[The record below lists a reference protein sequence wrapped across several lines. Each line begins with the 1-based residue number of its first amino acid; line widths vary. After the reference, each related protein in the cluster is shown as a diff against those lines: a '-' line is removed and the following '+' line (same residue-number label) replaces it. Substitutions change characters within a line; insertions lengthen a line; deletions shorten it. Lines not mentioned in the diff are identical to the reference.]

1 MKNELLRLLTA
12 LNEFFYLVLDFL
24 SELLPVRWTMFI
36 LNKKWLFLLVVLGIN
51 LLYHYSREGWIA
63 YTAEYERVNAAAIE
77 EDTNNPGMEFEMIA
91 DGLYTMTGGI
101 EAGDCER
108 IIPEMP
114 ADQHFTVILESPGGN
129 LAEGSC
135 LAAHIKLRN
144 ATTVVRTTPV
154 FDENNKVIYY
164 PGLVGQDGSDE
175 TSENKV
181 MCASACGLLFLGG
194 DSRYL
199 IGDVWFGIHGPSTPP
214 GGNVTA
220 QQSESSAYQTASKLL
235 DILEKLGIDDADTR
249 RLFIQIPGYTMYW
262 LRPSEF
268 ELREGLAGIATHY
281 RDFWGY
287 TNSDNEAAL

>member
-1 MKNELLRLLTA
+1 MKNELIKQLELLK
-12 LNEFFYLVLDFL
+12 EFFYLFLEFL
-24 SELLPVRWTMFI
+24 SDLLLVRWTRYV
-36 LNKKWLFLLVVLGIN
+36 LNKRWLFVIVVLVANASYYYG
-51 LLYHYSREGWIA
+51 REGWLA
-63 YTAEYERVNAAAIE
+63 YAAEYERVNAAAIA
-77 EDTNNPGMEFEMIA
+77 EDVNNPGMKFEMIA

-101 EAGDCER
+101 EADDCER

-114 ADQHFTVILESPGGN
+114 IDQHFTVILESPGGN

-144 ATTVVRTTPV
+144 VTTVVRTTPV
-154 FDENNKVIYY
+154 FDENNKVIYT
-164 PGLVGQDGSDE
+164 PGLVGKEDSDE
-175 TSENKV
+175 TSEDKV

-214 GGNVTA
+214 GENVTA

-235 DILEKLGIDDADTR
+235 DILKKLGIDDADTR

>member
-1 MKNELLRLLTA
+1 MKNELIKQLELLK
-12 LNEFFYLVLDFL
+12 EFFYLFLEFL
-24 SELLPVRWTMFI
+24 SDLLLVRWTRYV
-36 LNKKWLFLLVVLGIN
+36 LNKKWLFVILVLVANASYYYG
-51 LLYHYSREGWIA
+51 REGWIA
-63 YTAEYERVNAAAIE
+63 YSKEFDRLNAEAIAE
-77 EDTNNPGMEFEMIA
+77 SAKTGMTFEMIA

-101 EAGDCER
+101 EESDCER
-108 IIPEMP
+108 IVPKMP
-114 ADQHFTVILESPGGN
+114 TDGHFTVILESPGGN

-144 ATTVVRTTPV
+144 VTTVVRTTPV
-154 FDENNKVIYY
+154 FDENNKVIYT
-164 PGLVGQDGSDE
+164 PGLVGKEDSVE
-175 TSENKV
+175 TSEDKV

-214 GGNVTA
+214 GGNINA

-262 LRPSEF
+262 LRPTEF
-268 ELREGLAGIATHY
+268 ELREGLADIATHY